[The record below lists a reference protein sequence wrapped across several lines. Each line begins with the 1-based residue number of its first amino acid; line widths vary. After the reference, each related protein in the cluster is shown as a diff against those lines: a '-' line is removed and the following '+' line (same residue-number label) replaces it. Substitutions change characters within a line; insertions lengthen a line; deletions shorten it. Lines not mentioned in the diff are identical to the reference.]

1 MLYFGVLFFSTQNL
15 IKILSVVHASEP
27 CFELFE
33 YKSKPTN
40 NACDFETR
48 DSYKKIFRPRIS
60 HLRTS
65 ETDFIDKIKNQYL
78 RVIFALLL
86 RITKLRPQLYNSYK

>member
-15 IKILSVVHASEP
+15 IKIVSVVHASEP

-40 NACDFETR
+40 NACNFEARDF
-48 DSYKKIFRPRIS
+48 YKKIFRSRIS

-65 ETDFIDKIKNQYL
+65 ETDFIGKIKNQYL
-78 RVIFALLL
+78 RVILALLL
-86 RITKLRPQLYNSYK
+86 RIKKRRPQLYNSYK